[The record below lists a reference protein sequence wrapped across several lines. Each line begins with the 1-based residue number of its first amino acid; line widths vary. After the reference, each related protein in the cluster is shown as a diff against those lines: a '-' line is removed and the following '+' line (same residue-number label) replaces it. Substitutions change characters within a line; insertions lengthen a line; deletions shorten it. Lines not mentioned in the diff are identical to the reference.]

1 MNKHN
6 LEILE
11 LEEGATAAQIE
22 EAYARLHEKYAEER
36 FLDGEKGN
44 EAARML
50 GKIEVAKDE
59 LLAELAEA
67 DKENGTEN
75 GDAFKKAEELIKAGD
90 LAEAQRVLDKFNE
103 RNAEWHYLQSVLF
116 YRKGWANES
125 KKQLEIAMRMDS
137 ENQKY
142 KDAYKKL
149 NDKMEYD
156 SARHKESAENVY
168 DGQTMNSGYADDQ
181 MAGSFCAD
189 CISCCAFNACLNLM
203 CNGCCR

>member
-1 MNKHN
+1 MNKRN
-6 LEILE
+6 LDILG
-11 LEEGATAAQIE
+11 LSEGATAEQVE
-22 EAYARLHEKYAEER
+22 EAYSRLHAKYAEER
-36 FLDGEKGN
+36 FMDGEKGN

-50 GKIEVAKDE
+50 GKIETARDE

-67 DKENGTEN
+67 DGENGADN
-75 GDAFKKAEELIKAGD
+75 GDAFKRVEELIKAGD
-90 LAEAQRVLDKFNE
+90 FTEAQRVLDKFNE
-103 RNAEWHYLQSVLF
+103 RNAEWHYLQAVLF

-142 KDAYKKL
+142 KDTYKKL

-156 SARHKESAENVY
+156 SSRHREHADNVY
-168 DGQTMNSGYADDQ
+168 DGQTMNSSYADDQ
-181 MAGSFCAD
+181 MANNFCAD
-189 CISCCAFNACLNLM
+189 CISCCAFNACLNIM